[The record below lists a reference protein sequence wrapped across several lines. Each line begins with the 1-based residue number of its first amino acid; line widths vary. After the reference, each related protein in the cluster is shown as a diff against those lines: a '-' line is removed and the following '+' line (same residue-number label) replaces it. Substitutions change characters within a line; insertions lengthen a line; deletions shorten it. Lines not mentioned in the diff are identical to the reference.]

1 MYHLIYG
8 SPDGKVVGIK
18 RFDGLCIPIDNEN
31 TDYQEFIKWNAEQLF
46 PLDIN
51 IIDAETVAAWEADVA
66 RRDAKIQSLSDNL
79 PSWDKVSTT
88 VDNIANLAD
97 AKVFLK
103 KLARVV
109 YWLAHNKAK

>member
-1 MYHLIYG
+1 
-8 SPDGKVVGIK
+8 
-18 RFDGLCIPIDNEN
+18 
-31 TDYQEFIKWNAEQLF
+31 
-46 PLDIN
+46 
-51 IIDAETVAAWEADVA
+51 
-66 RRDAKIQSLSDNL
+66 LSDNL